1 MILYDFRQS
10 LELFKT
16 IAVMV
21 IRKGKNVISDNLF
34 LSGWE
39 GDDNDKYK
47 FACWRKIMFFPWNM
61 NLLKVKDTAVCIDVS
76 QWRIILTKRSCVWFR
91 LSVSVGNVLEYRV
104 DRYLSKRQD
113 KELSQKPLSL
123 VYGFPWNHLR
133 TCLTNMPS
141 VSRRGLTLEVC
152 SSVFLMIGF

>member
-21 IRKGKNVISDNLF
+21 IQKGKNVISDNLF
-34 LSGWE
+34 LGGWE
-39 GDDNDKYK
+39 GDDNDKYR
-47 FACWRKIMFFPWNM
+47 FACWRKIMPFSWKM
-61 NLLKVKDTAVCIDVS
+61 NLLKVKDTAVCTDVS
-76 QWRIILTKRSCVWFR
+76 QCRIILTKRRSVWFR
-91 LSVSVGNVLEYRV
+91 VSVSVGNVLGYRV
-104 DRYLSKRQD
+104 DRYLSKRRD

-123 VYGFPWNHLR
+123 VYGFPWKHLG

-152 SSVFLMIGF
+152 SSVFLKIVF